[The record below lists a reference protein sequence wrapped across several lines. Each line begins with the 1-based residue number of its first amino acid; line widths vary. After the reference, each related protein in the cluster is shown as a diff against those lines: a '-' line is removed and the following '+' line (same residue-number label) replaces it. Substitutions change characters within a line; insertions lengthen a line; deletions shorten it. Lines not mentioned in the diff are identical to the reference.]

1 MKDGF
6 VFYASW
12 WEAIKNLQR
21 EMQGDVLTAIIEYG
35 LYGETTE
42 SPKPIASAMLAMV
55 KPQIDAN
62 NQRYENGKKGGRPK
76 ANNNQTETKPKPNN
90 NQNITK
96 QKPNNNQTETKPKP
110 KDKDKDK
117 DISEDIYKESSTK
130 VEPKKGKAAAEA
142 ATLSR
147 KEIFYQSLVP
157 FTDTYPKEMIRAF
170 FDYWTEMNKSCTK
183 MRYEQERTWETAKRL
198 ATWANRENIYS
209 HGNNNR
215 GIDKAAK
222 AQQLF
227 NEYAEHEQRF
237 DAGRDKVEIPDL

>member
-76 ANNNQTETKPKPNN
+76 PNNNQTETKPKPNN

>member
-76 ANNNQTETKPKPNN
+76 PNN

-110 KDKDKDK
+110 KDKDK

>member
-76 ANNNQTETKPKPNN
+76 ANNNQTETKPKP
-90 NQNITK
+90 
-96 QKPNNNQTETKPKP
+96 
-110 KDKDKDK
+110 KDKDK

>member
-76 ANNNQTETKPKPNN
+76 ANNNQTETKPKP
-90 NQNITK
+90 
-96 QKPNNNQTETKPKP
+96 
-110 KDKDKDK
+110 KDKDK

-237 DAGRDKVEIPDL
+237 DAGGDKVEIPDL

>member
-110 KDKDKDK
+110 KDKDKD
-117 DISEDIYKESSTK
+117 ISEDIYKESSTK

-157 FTDTYPKEMIRAF
+157 FIDTYPKEMIRAF
-170 FDYWTEMNKSCTK
+170 FDHWTEMNKSCTK

-198 ATWANRENIYS
+198 ATWARREKIYS

-237 DAGRDKVEIPDL
+237 DAGGDKVEIPDL

>member
-110 KDKDKDK
+110 KDKDK

>member
-76 ANNNQTETKPKPNN
+76 PNNNQTETKPKPNN

-237 DAGRDKVEIPDL
+237 DAGGDKVEIPDL

>member
-76 ANNNQTETKPKPNN
+76 PNN

-110 KDKDKDK
+110 KDKDK

-237 DAGRDKVEIPDL
+237 DAGGDKVEIPDL

>member
-90 NQNITK
+90 NKNITK

-110 KDKDKDK
+110 KDKDK

-237 DAGRDKVEIPDL
+237 DAGGDKVEIPDL

>member
-76 ANNNQTETKPKPNN
+76 ANNNQTETKQKPNN

-110 KDKDKDK
+110 KDKDK

-237 DAGRDKVEIPDL
+237 DAGGDKVEIPDL

>member
-110 KDKDKDK
+110 KDK

-237 DAGRDKVEIPDL
+237 DAGGDKVEIPDL

>member
-76 ANNNQTETKPKPNN
+76 ANNNQTETKPKPNE

-96 QKPNNNQTETKPKP
+96 RKPNNNQTETKPKP
-110 KDKDKDK
+110 KDK

-237 DAGRDKVEIPDL
+237 DAGGDKVEIPDL

>member
-62 NQRYENGKKGGRPK
+62 NQRYENGRKGGRPK
-76 ANNNQTETKPKPNN
+76 ANNNQTETKPKPNE

-110 KDKDKDK
+110 KDKDKD
-117 DISEDIYKESSTK
+117 ISEDIYKESSTK
-130 VEPKKGKAAAEA
+130 VETKKGKAAAEA

-183 MRYEQERTWETAKRL
+183 MRYEQERTWETARRL

-237 DAGRDKVEIPDL
+237 DAGGDKVEIPDL